1 MSGDDPRADEVLRRM
16 ELAGWAFAPAEDWGS
31 ERPWNRIILGDY
43 TEAWLQPIGTW
54 ERIRH
59 TRVGRWR
66 ISTVGDYRLRGE
78 DFPPETMGAGPEL
91 YESMVFPVSGYGT
104 HGEGDVTKWE
114 EERTVRYM
122 TAEEA
127 CVGHLELCREFAQ
140 RQEEES

>member
-1 MSGDDPRADEVLRRM
+1 M
-16 ELAGWAFAPAEDWGS
+16 
-31 ERPWNRIILGDY
+31 
-43 TEAWLQPIGTW
+43 TEADWVWCGYAGHFIASPRCFFHL
-54 ERIRH
+54 H

-66 ISTVGDYRLRGE
+66 ISTVGDYRPRGE

-140 RQEEES
+140 RDVSDDG